1 MRNDHMVSISRQH
14 VQAPSALTLS
24 VSDEPDTL
32 LHQGS
37 DVEVVSKGSVCGND
51 TDPEVR
57 GPSFTRG
64 QLTHR
69 QTLHRSCSH
78 AHLPI
83 FLVAMI
89 IWLGTSETSVSSI
102 KAFSTCTVG
111 MKWTSQIF
119 CSGKRRTVPVR
130 NTDLVEHGLGLA
142 V

>member
-1 MRNDHMVSISRQH
+1 MRNDHTVSISRQH
-14 VQAPSALTLS
+14 IQAPSALTLS

-37 DVEVVSKGSVCGND
+37 DVEVVGKGGVCGND
-51 TDPEVR
+51 TDPEVQ
-57 GPSFTRG
+57 GPPFKRG

-69 QTLHRSCSH
+69 QPLHRSCSH

-111 MKWTSQIF
+111 MKFFKSEF
-119 CSGKRRTVPVR
+119 
-130 NTDLVEHGLGLA
+130 L
-142 V
+142 

>member
-1 MRNDHMVSISRQH
+1 MRNDHMVSTSRQH
-14 VQAPSALTLS
+14 IQAPSALTLS
-24 VSDEPDTL
+24 VPDEPDAL

-37 DVEVVSKGSVCGND
+37 DVEVVGKGSVCGND

-69 QTLHRSCSH
+69 QPLHSSCSH

-102 KAFSTCTVG
+102 KAFSTCAVESIC
-111 MKWTSQIF
+111 TS
-119 CSGKRRTVPVR
+119 
-130 NTDLVEHGLGLA
+130 
-142 V
+142 

>member
-14 VQAPSALTLS
+14 IQAPSPLTLT
-24 VSDEPDTL
+24 VPDEPDTL
-32 LHQGS
+32 LHQS
-37 DVEVVSKGSVCGND
+37 SNVEVVGKGSVCGND
-51 TDPEVR
+51 TDPEVQ

-69 QTLHRSCSH
+69 QTLDRSFSH

-102 KAFSTCTVG
+102 KAFSTCAVE
-111 MKWTSQIF
+111 MICTS
-119 CSGKRRTVPVR
+119 
-130 NTDLVEHGLGLA
+130 
-142 V
+142 